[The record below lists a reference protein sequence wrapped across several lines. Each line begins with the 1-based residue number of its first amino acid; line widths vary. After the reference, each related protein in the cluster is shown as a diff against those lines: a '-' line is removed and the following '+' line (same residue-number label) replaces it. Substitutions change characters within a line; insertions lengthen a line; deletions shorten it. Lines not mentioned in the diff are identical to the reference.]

1 MQFHQ
6 TYSNHKI
13 ALLFCLLINSLS
25 SYAESNSSSDNSEV
39 LLDEVVVTGQK
50 ISRSRQDTVESVTV
64 YDFSDLEQKAKS
76 DDFYELLD
84 QTANVSREG
93 SFAFQVRGISVNGP
107 SNADDGARSIAFI
120 VDDAAL
126 GIRALQQGALSL
138 WDMDR
143 AEILRGAQS
152 TTIGRNALAGAFVL
166 KSADP
171 EFESNGRAKI
181 SYGNFNTYQAA
192 VAQTG
197 PLSEKLA
204 YRFSLDHK
212 ASDNFSKNSIFNS
225 KDWDREESTTAR
237 AKLKY
242 ITDEDAELLF
252 TVSTSK
258 FDDRGDDTIHDDYN
272 KRVSRENYDNRW
284 ITDTDIVSLNYTKDI
299 SEDWGFTSKTAF
311 SNTEFDRASDLDG
324 PAETGSLIQ
333 LTKSDDMSQELLFN
347 YDKGNEKT
355 VIGIYVAK
363 GTLDDKFTSN
373 DLAFDLG
380 GINPGFAGVNAFL
393 KVDVASEERF
403 KNIAMFYNSDIKLSE
418 KLTFMHGL
426 RFDYEERRNSINA
439 QGVRSRNAGP
449 LNATLDALLPG
460 LGGSSDDKAKFTSVL
475 PKIGLDYK
483 WSDNINTGFVIQRGY
498 RPGGISVNPV
508 QGNAKEFDPEF
519 TTNYEL
525 SLRTSNDDKSLTFNT
540 NLFYVDWRDQQV
552 RIQQGASPYDVTVKN
567 ASSSNL
573 KGAEFEM
580 SYDINTSFNVSLNA
594 GYTKTEFE
602 KFKPRNTDFSGNEFR
617 FARKWTGG
625 ISGTYNHESGFF
637 ANTQLSH
644 SSNAW
649 SNIAN
654 TIRAGSFKLWNA
666 KFGYEQDNWRAST
679 YINNILDDTY
689 ITEQYVQLNNTN
701 SYVLGAPRTY
711 GANLEIFW

>member
-1 MQFHQ
+1 MNNSKRYLPQP
-6 TYSNHKI
+6 I
-13 ALLFCLLINSLS
+13 LALLILFMTTVTAH
-25 SYAESNSSSDNSEV
+25 AEKASTNQDIE
-39 LLDEVVVTGQK
+39 LDEIVVTGQK

-64 YDFSDLEQKAKS
+64 YDFSDIEKKTKS

-93 SFAFQVRGISVNGP
+93 SFAFQIRGISVNGP
-107 SNADDGARSIAFI
+107 SNSDDGARSIAFI

-126 GIRALQQGALSL
+126 GVRALQQGALSL
-138 WDMDR
+138 WDMER

-152 TTIGRNALAGAFVL
+152 TTTGRNALAGAFIL

-171 EFESNGRAKI
+171 EFEANGHAKLG
-181 SYGNFNTYQAA
+181 YGNFNTYQAA

-204 YRFSLDHK
+204 YRLSIDHK
-212 ASDNFSKNSIFNS
+212 ATDNFSRNTVFNT
-225 KDWDREESTTAR
+225 KDWDKEESTTAR

-242 ITDEDAELLF
+242 ITDEDGEILF
-252 TVSTSK
+252 TVSASK
-258 FDDRGDDTIHDDYN
+258 FDDRGDDTVHDDFK
-272 KRVSRENYDNRW
+272 KRKSRENFDNSW
-284 ITDTDIVSLNYTKDI
+284 ITDTNIASLNYNKDI
-299 SEDWGFTSKTAF
+299 SEYWNFTSKTAF
-311 SNTEFDRASDLDG
+311 SNTTFDRASDLDG

-333 LTKSDDMSQELLFN
+333 LTKSDDFSQELLFN
-347 YDKGNEKT
+347 YDGDNNKA
-355 VIGIYVAK
+355 VFGIYLAQGK
-363 GTLDDKFTSN
+363 LDDAFTSN

-380 GINPGFAGVNAFL
+380 GIDSTFAGVNAFL

-403 KNIAMFYNSDIKLSE
+403 KNAALFYNSDIKLSE
-418 KLTFMHGL
+418 QLTFINGI
-426 RFDYEERRNSINA
+426 RIDYEERENSIDA
-439 QGVRSRNAGP
+439 KGIRSRDAGG

-460 LGGSSDDKAKFTSVL
+460 LGGSSKDKTDFTSVL
-475 PKIGLDYK
+475 PKLGLDYK
-483 WSDNINTGFVIQRGY
+483 WSDNVNTGFVIQRGY

-508 QGNAKEFDPEF
+508 QGNAKKFDPEF

-525 SLRTSNDDKSLTFNT
+525 SLRTSNSDKTFSFNT
-540 NLFYVDWRDQQV
+540 NLFLVDWKDQQV
-552 RIQQGASPYDVTVKN
+552 RVQQGASPYDVTVEN

-573 KGAEFEM
+573 KGIEFETAYKLNNAL
-580 SYDINTSFNVSLNA
+580 SIGLNA
-594 GYTKTEFE
+594 GYTKTEFD

-617 FARKWTGG
+617 FAREWTGG
-625 ISGTYNHESGFF
+625 VNLAYAHDSGFF
-637 ANTQLSH
+637 FNTQLNH

-654 TIRAGSFKLWNA
+654 TVRVGSFKLWNMKA
-666 KFGYEQDNWRAST
+666 GYEQDKWRATT
-679 YINNILDDTY
+679 YVNNILDEVY
-689 ITEQYVQLNNTN
+689 ITEQYVQFNNVN